1 MPVILLHTRIHAPIE
16 VVFDLCRS
24 VDAHMAST
32 GKSNEVAIAGVT
44 SGLME
49 LGDTVTWRAT
59 HLGVRQTLTS
69 RITRFDRPHMFRD
82 SMVRGAFKRIDHD
95 HLFRSEDGVTVA
107 EDRFDFDAPLGP
119 LGWLANR
126 LFLTRKMRL
135 FLSER
140 MAAIK
145 VMAESGAHEV

>member
-1 MPVILLHTRIHAPIE
+1 MPVIILETRIHAPIE
-16 VVFDLCRS
+16 LVFDLCRS
-24 VDAHMAST
+24 VDAHIAST
-32 GKSNEVAIAGVT
+32 GKSNEEAIAGVT
-44 SGLME
+44 SGLMA

-82 SMVRGAFKRIDHD
+82 SMVSGAFKRIDHD
-95 HLFRSEDGVTVA
+95 HFFRWEDGVTVA

-140 MAAIK
+140 MEAIK
-145 VMAESGAHEV
+145 VMAESETREP